1 MQPYLD
7 SLIAYALREELIA
20 EADRLW
26 AQNRL
31 LNFLG
36 EDACAPAQTPLTE
49 DLEEILKGMEDFA
62 AAKGRIPDTTA
73 SRDRFD
79 AELMGL
85 LTPRPSE
92 VRRTFA
98 EAYAKSPEAATE
110 FYYKFS
116 QRTGY
121 IRAARVKRDLRWK
134 YDCEFGKLDITI
146 NLSKPEKDPRDVAAA
161 RLAPQSS
168 YPKCLLCAENEG
180 YAGRA
185 DHPGRGNH
193 RILPVTIGGEDWYW
207 QYSPYTYYNEHCIV
221 LNARHVPM
229 CVDGRVFDKLFDFL
243 DAFPHYFIGS
253 NAGLP
258 IVGGSILSHEHFQ
271 GGRYVFAM
279 ETAPVE
285 TKLSFDGF
293 PDVTAGIVKWP
304 LSVIRLRGKERARV
318 AMLAQRIL
326 AAWESYT
333 DESVQI
339 FAETDGEPHNTVTPI
354 ARRRDGAYELD
365 FVLRNNLTTEEHP
378 LGVYHPHAE
387 YHHIKK
393 ENIGLIEVL
402 GLAVLPSRL
411 KTELAKIREIFLAGG
426 DLRADELTVK
436 HADWID
442 GLRARG
448 AIRAETIDEDL
459 RREVGAVFLQGLAC
473 CGVFKR
479 TPEGREAFLR
489 FIRAA
494 GGMQN

>member
-20 EADRLW
+20 EDDRFW

-36 EDACAPAQTPLTE
+36 EDAYASAQTPLTE

-110 FYYKFS
+110 FFYKFS

-180 YAGRA
+180 YAGRV

-293 PDVTAGIVKWP
+293 PDVAAGIVKWP

-318 AMLAQRIL
+318 AKLAQRIL

-365 FVLRNNLTTEEHP
+365 FVLRNNLTTEDHP
-378 LGVYHPHAE
+378 LGVYHPHAK

-411 KTELAKIREIFLAGG
+411 KMELARLRELFLAGG

-442 GLRARG
+442 DLRACG
-448 AIRAETIDEDL
+448 ELHAETVDEDL
-459 RREVGAVFLQGLAC
+459 RRGVGAVFLQVLAC

-494 GGMQN
+494 GGE